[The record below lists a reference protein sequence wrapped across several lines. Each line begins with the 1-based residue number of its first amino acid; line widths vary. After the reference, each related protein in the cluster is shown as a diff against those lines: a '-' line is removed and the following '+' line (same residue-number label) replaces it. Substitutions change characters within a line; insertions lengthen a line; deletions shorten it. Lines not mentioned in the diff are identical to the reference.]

1 MNFVKKIVDGK
12 SDELVHLQ
20 FQKFSKGE
28 FLNRALI
35 KAKHTG
41 NKYTIVTGPEFA
53 NELVRDGAEKLGSN
67 TTNVTGGIIST
78 SDLTGEIDFKSKK
91 QFQGVKTYL
100 IDKEMTGND
109 LISLL
114 NKFPKTFFALSFDV
128 GEDFK
133 LKVKPKAPTS
143 GKPGKGGEKPKVDF
157 CRLVTTDEKI
167 GKSFIFEVNDFKDA
181 EVNHS
186 YHIDNIIMPVGEK
199 DFVKIREMAKRKG
212 KIVRIAEI
220 DGKEMK
226 KDIAFEA

>member
-1 MNFVKKIVDGK
+1 ML
-12 SDELVHLQ
+12 LV
-20 FQKFSKGE
+20 
-28 FLNRALI
+28 
-35 KAKHTG
+35 
-41 NKYTIVTGPEFA
+41 
-53 NELVRDGAEKLGSN
+53 
-67 TTNVTGGIIST
+67 
-78 SDLTGEIDFKSKK
+78 EIDFKSKK

-133 LKVKPKAPTS
+133 LKIKPKAPTS
-143 GKPGKGGEKPKVDF
+143 GKPGKGEEKPKVDF

-199 DFVKIREMAKRKG
+199 DFAKIREMAKRKG

-226 KDIAFEA
+226 RDILFEA